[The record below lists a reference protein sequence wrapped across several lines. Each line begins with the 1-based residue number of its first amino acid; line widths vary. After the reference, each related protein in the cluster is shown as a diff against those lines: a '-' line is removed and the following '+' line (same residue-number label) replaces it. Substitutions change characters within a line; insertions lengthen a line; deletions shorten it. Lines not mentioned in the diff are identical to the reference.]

1 MILMRKNT
9 RRSSKIL
16 NQRTVSQLLPT
27 LRLMVLLLEDL
38 EEEEFLLLT
47 QSNLLMMTITMM
59 KMMNRSHLQTM
70 EIVEA
75 VMKEAKRTWTMTLM
89 TKSIKVNSKL

>member
-75 VMKEAKRTWTMTLM
+75 MMKEAKRTWMMTLM
-89 TKSIKVNSKL
+89 TRSIKVNSKL